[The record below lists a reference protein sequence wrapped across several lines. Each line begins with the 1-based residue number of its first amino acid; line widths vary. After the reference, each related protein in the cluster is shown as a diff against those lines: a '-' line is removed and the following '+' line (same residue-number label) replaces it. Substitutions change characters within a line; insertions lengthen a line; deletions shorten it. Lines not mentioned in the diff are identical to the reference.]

1 MKWKNYLIKST
12 FQEFETT
19 FCASED
25 KKNTLS
31 VREKQLSER
40 VSADDISILHQR
52 IILLNKQWVEIEHQV
67 SLRKHL
73 VLEKLNRW
81 SQFSDR

>member
-1 MKWKNYLIKST
+1 MKNYLIKST

-19 FCASED
+19 FRASED

-52 IILLNKQWVEIEHQV
+52 IILLNKQWTEIEHQV